1 MSSDLRTSPAGPT
14 PVINA
19 LLFIGLNV
27 VDALVTRWTIFCGG
41 QEMFWWSASFNSAVT
56 IKILLASAVAL
67 AMVWLGKEKVLLY
80 LNAGMGFVV
89 LWNGINVVAYLI
101 GRHNLV

>member
-1 MSSDLRTSPAGPT
+1 MKDGE
-14 PVINA
+14 
-19 LLFIGLNV
+19 
-27 VDALVTRWTIFCGG
+27 
-41 QEMFWWSASFNSAVT
+41 EMFWWSASFNSNIMVKA
-56 IKILLASAVAL
+56 LL
-67 AMVWLGKEKVLLY
+67 AMVVAFVLVRLGKEKLLHY